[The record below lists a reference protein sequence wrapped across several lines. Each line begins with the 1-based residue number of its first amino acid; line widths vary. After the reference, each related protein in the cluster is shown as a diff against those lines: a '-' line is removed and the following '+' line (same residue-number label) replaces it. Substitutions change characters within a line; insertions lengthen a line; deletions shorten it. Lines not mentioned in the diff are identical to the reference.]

1 MPVADWEYFVCD
13 RSMNVGGYKDS
24 AITIDATG
32 RPNSMCLFFFYL
44 PIIFRK
50 SIMLYGISIRKTG
63 GSICRFTSGFVFWS
77 LQAVDSSL
85 MGQWQELVSKN
96 SRFKQSSGLHE
107 TLNLPD
113 KFDRRSPY
121 ATNPPKPIQ
130 EAASSFKLLLYVRV
144 TRYLCFVTVAFPGAV
159 YSFTE
164 SCQSHPDKPR
174 IDANSGLLPHHLLK
188 NCLDNAPTPEQNFC
202 RLRIILRQKIK
213 LPQHSGVAPKVKFYM
228 RDPLHSRAP

>member
-1 MPVADWEYFVCD
+1 MQLADQTLCAYFSFIYPLFFESRLCFMEY
-13 RSMNVGGYKDS
+13 RS
-24 AITIDATG
+24 G
-32 RPNSMCLFFFYL
+32 RP
-44 PIIFRK
+44 
-50 SIMLYGISIRKTG
+50 G
-63 GSICRFTSGFVFWS
+63 GSICRFTSGFVLWS

-85 MGQWQELVSKN
+85 MGQRQELVSKN
-96 SRFKQSSGLHE
+96 SRFEQSSGLHE
-107 TLNLPD
+107 TLNLSD